1 MDKRIQARPFLKW
14 AGGKTQLLAEL
25 TARLPQ
31 QIKESGVIKT
41 YVEPFVGGGAFFFH
55 LHNEYNIENA
65 YLIDINRELMVGY
78 QVVKQTPEALITQ
91 LDQLETDFLAL
102 VGEERSRFYYRI
114 RELYNRQME
123 QFDYQSFNQEWIVRA
138 SFLIFLNKTCYN
150 GLFRQNQKGEF
161 NVPCGCYKNPTIC
174 DADNIRAVS
183 RALQRVSLI
192 CADFLSSS
200 PYIDRHTFV
209 YFDPPY
215 RPLTRTASFTSYSK
229 DSFTDADQIRLA
241 EYFRELNAR
250 GALLLLSNSDPKVSN
265 PDDNFFDELYQG
277 FNIERVLAK
286 RNINS
291 DGSGRGEITELIIR
305 NY

>member
-91 LDQLETDFLAL
+91 LGQLETDFLAL

-215 RPLTRTASFTSYSK
+215 RPLTRTARLTSYSK
-229 DSFTDADQIRLA
+229 ESFTDVDQIRLA

-265 PDDNFFDELYQG
+265 PDDNFFDELYHG

>member
-1 MDKRIQARPFLKW
+1 VDKRIQARPFLKW

-91 LDQLETDFLAL
+91 LGQLETDFLAL

>member
-91 LDQLETDFLAL
+91 LGQLETDFLAL

-200 PYIDRHTFV
+200 SYIDRHTFV

-265 PDDNFFDELYQG
+265 PDDNFFDELYHG

>member
-91 LDQLETDFLAL
+91 LGQLETDFLAL

-150 GLFRQNQKGEF
+150 GLFRQNQKENLMCPAAAIKIPQFAMRIILELSAERF
-161 NVPCGCYKNPTIC
+161 NVS
-174 DADNIRAVS
+174 A
-183 RALQRVSLI
+183 
-192 CADFLSSS
+192 
-200 PYIDRHTFV
+200 
-209 YFDPPY
+209 
-215 RPLTRTASFTSYSK
+215 
-229 DSFTDADQIRLA
+229 
-241 EYFRELNAR
+241 
-250 GALLLLSNSDPKVSN
+250 
-265 PDDNFFDELYQG
+265 
-277 FNIERVLAK
+277 
-286 RNINS
+286 
-291 DGSGRGEITELIIR
+291 
-305 NY
+305 